1 MVHSL
6 CHPQNAPQVP
16 RTEQHEKG
24 TNWMGED
31 EMADETTV
39 VYPPEADVGDMS
51 EHNTDDSFHE
61 FRQQLINHFAL

>member
-1 MVHSL
+1 
-6 CHPQNAPQVP
+6 
-16 RTEQHEKG
+16 
-24 TNWMGED
+24 MGED